1 VLGGMALGN
10 LSTHACSTV
19 GGRRQ
24 LSQEHSARRSMPDP
38 PDQMGA
44 AKRARGNLGWK

>member
-1 VLGGMALGN
+1 MLGGMAFGN
-10 LSTHACSTV
+10 LGTHAWSTV

-24 LSQEHSARRSMPDP
+24 LSQERSARHSMPDP
-38 PDQMGA
+38 PAEMGA